1 MEKNK
6 LRSDLGESRNI
17 YETFKNVF
25 SKMSAKEF
33 YEKYN
38 VEEIKDYFSNNPY
51 DLYKL
56 IVSSLDKKENRTY
69 IYNHLLEDEEFFK
82 LFFDEQENFFS
93 IFYDLDYDITLKI
106 LKKLEPKKDKYKA
119 YIVKG
124 LTEEEQERIIEEFE
138 IESLPWILNFVNKK
152 VFNNFF
158 KTNKRAI
165 SIIDKMSLTSLIDIK
180 LSNDILFSNIFFEKL
195 KSYSLVNFRTN
206 VNEILKTNPNPNFE
220 IKVEKYLESI
230 INTYNEQTKMFKIY
244 EDITSE
250 NIYDKAISSKEKYL
264 LSPVDLHNSKT
275 NLEAYFK
282 NKTKEKLIE
291 MVIDYLFKDNWY
303 NVLLNIK
310 ELLRYQNQE
319 NTITEEQKYFYEQIL
334 NLKNIENEEIINI
347 FNTYKS
353 KNISLMFYQD
363 IRKSKDRSYKKLKEN
378 LLKVDK
384 ETHLKGE
391 KFTMLIRG
399 GERFSNLPNIERSC
413 YSIIDEDNMELKN
426 GYSFYYGYDNI
437 DDKNIIHNYE
447 NDSFSSSTKE
457 PTNLI
462 NRIMSPKEITQ
473 IKGYSEIQIM
483 NKKEDERYIM
493 PYPSYLLVF
502 DEIKEEEKQEA
513 ERLNIPIVVIHK
525 SFYEKKNLEESHIF
539 KTSIEDG
546 FKYIKYDFEE
556 NKIKR

>member
-38 VEEIKDYFSNNPY
+38 VEEIKDYFSNNSY

-206 VNEILKTNPNPNFE
+206 VNEILKNNPNSNFE

-426 GYSFYYGYDNI
+426 GYSFYYGM
-437 DDKNIIHNYE
+437 II
-447 NDSFSSSTKE
+447 S
-457 PTNLI
+457 
-462 NRIMSPKEITQ
+462 M
-473 IKGYSEIQIM
+473 IK
-483 NKKEDERYIM
+483 
-493 PYPSYLLVF
+493 
-502 DEIKEEEKQEA
+502 
-513 ERLNIPIVVIHK
+513 
-525 SFYEKKNLEESHIF
+525 
-539 KTSIEDG
+539 T
-546 FKYIKYDFEE
+546 
-556 NKIKR
+556 